1 MPQDKSCQLLPCFL
15 VFCLAMLLISTS
27 VLSQSTI
34 KGAVFDASQKPMAN
48 ASVLLTSSSDSSL
61 VKGSVTDRTGMFL
74 FANIP
79 PGKYRV
85 MSTGVGYKPVYTDS
99 FEYDNK
105 KEVQLPSI
113 ILSEKQADLQAVTVT
128 AKKPLFEQK
137 LDRMVINV
145 ASSITG
151 VGSTALDVLERSPGI
166 TVDRQNNALSMNGKD
181 GVVVMIND
189 KISRMPMAALV
200 QLLAGMSAGNIEK
213 IELIT
218 TPPSKYD
225 AEGNAGYINI
235 VLKENTLF
243 GTNGS
248 YTATV
253 GYGHG
258 LNLSPSINFNHRTL
272 KTNFFGDVSFSRSA
286 IDQEFDF
293 YRKVDKQGTQIESD
307 IVSKRDPLVYFT
319 NLRLGFDYQVNKKMM
334 AGVLF
339 SAFDR
344 RWTMDAN
351 NLSNIYLD
359 QVLDTIVK
367 IKNREVHNL
376 RNYSYN
382 ANMVYNFSER
392 EKISFD
398 ADYILYKDNNPVDYN
413 NYYFNG
419 SNQPLYEQLTKSG
432 KETPI
437 RFWISNV
444 DYFRK
449 LGRKVEMET
458 GIKGTVSR
466 FNNNVSVQNYLQGAW
481 LKDPELT
488 ANYNLEES
496 IFAGYASIGISINE
510 KNNLKMGMRY
520 ERTNSTLNTE
530 VQKGIVDRHYGNFFP
545 TAFFSHKI
553 NDNHSVNLAYSR
565 RITRPTF
572 NDMAPFVIFVDPN
585 TLFSGNPGLQP
596 SIANDWKTDYLFKNM
611 VFSLQYTVEQAPI
624 TNFSPK
630 VDPVTNKQTLAA
642 ENQDNR
648 KTFNIIVSLPVR
660 VTKWWNMQN
669 NFFASSQQLN
679 AIYKGDPLVL
689 KQKTLFARST
699 QTFKLPKDFS
709 MEVSGFFRSPGLF
722 GIYKSNSFGVL
733 DLGVQKKFS
742 KMRSS
747 LRLAYD
753 NVLNSLKFKP
763 SVDLPEQNLVVRA
776 RLQFSYPTIRLTWSQ
791 NFGNDKLKGKRNHSS
806 GDDARERVQV
816 N

>member
-1 MPQDKSCQLLPCFL
+1 MSQGKSSQLLQRVL
-15 VFCLAMLLISTS
+15 GCLIIIILSCHYGVAQPIIRGV
-27 VLSQSTI
+27 VL
-34 KGAVFDASQKPMAN
+34 DANQKPMPN
-48 ASVLLTSSSDSSL
+48 ASVLLTNSSDSVL
-61 VKGSVTDRTGMFL
+61 IKGSLTDKTGMFL

-79 PGKYRV
+79 PGNYRV
-85 MSTGVGYKPVYTDS
+85 MSTGVGYKAVYTDS
-99 FEYDNK
+99 FEYDSK

-113 ILSEKQADLQAVTVT
+113 RLAEKQADLQAVTVT

-137 LDRMVINV
+137 MDRMVINV

-166 TVDRQNNALSMNGKD
+166 TVDRQNNSLSMNGKD

-243 GTNGS
+243 GTNGT

-253 GYGHG
+253 GYGNG
-258 LNLSPSINFNHRTL
+258 LSISPSLNFNHRTL
-272 KTNFFGDVSFSRSA
+272 KTNFFGDVSFSRNA
-286 IDQEFDF
+286 IEQEFAF
-293 YRKVDKQGTQIESD
+293 YRKVDKQGTQVESD
-307 IVSKRDPLVYFT
+307 IVSKRDPLVYFS
-319 NLRLGFDYQVNKKMM
+319 NLRLGMDYQVNKKMV
-334 AGVLF
+334 AGILF

-351 NLSNIYLD
+351 NSSNIYLD
-359 QVLDTIVK
+359 HVLDTIVR
-367 IKNREVHNL
+367 IKNKEVHNL
-376 RNYSYN
+376 RNYSFN
-382 ANMVYNFSER
+382 GNFIYNFSDR

-398 ADYILYKDNNPVDYN
+398 ADYIFYKDDNPVDYN

-419 SNQPLYEQLTKSG
+419 NDVSLYDQLTKSG

-437 RFWISNV
+437 KFWVSNM
-444 DYFRK
+444 DYSRK
-449 LGRKVEMET
+449 LGRKVDLEA

-466 FNNNVSVQNYLQGAW
+466 FKNNVSVQNYQQGSW
-481 LKDPELT
+481 IKDAELT

-496 IFAGYASIGISINE
+496 IFAGYASVGISLNE
-510 KNNLKMGMRY
+510 KNNMKLGMRY

-545 TAFFSHKI
+545 TAFYSHKI
-553 NDNHSVNLAYSR
+553 NDKNSFNLSYSR

-596 SIANDWKTDYLFKNM
+596 AISNDFKTDYLFKSF
-611 VFSLQYTVEQAPI
+611 VLSFQYTLEQDPI

-630 VDPVTNKQTLAA
+630 VDPITNKQTLAA

-648 KTFNIIVSLPVR
+648 KTFNIIVSLPIR

-669 NFFASSQQLN
+669 NLFATSQELN

-689 KQKTLFARST
+689 KQKTFFGRST
-699 QTFKLPKDFS
+699 QTFKLPKEFS

-733 DLGVQKKFS
+733 DLGVQKKFG

-763 SVDLPEQNLVVRA
+763 SIDLPDQNLVVRA